1 MGSSLSIDYSEA
13 DAVSVKVDGKWQKGK
28 VVSAERDDQ
37 QWTSVCVAV
46 GDREVNIDMST
57 DNNRIKRASRRTSL
71 GSSTSS
77 RSSDGSRRRLGLKR
91 LLSSNNGSNTSLTIS
106 PKSRRFSGAAQ

>member
-71 GSSTSS
+71 
-77 RSSDGSRRRLGLKR
+77 
-91 LLSSNNGSNTSLTIS
+91 
-106 PKSRRFSGAAQ
+106 